1 MADDFDFD
9 HEEFFDQS
17 EGNNVNREYEEEDDE
32 NNYVGRG
39 GRERTSRRSNNQ
51 EEDDEEEP
59 ERDEDD
65 EQQQQKIN
73 GKIETLLQKV
83 ESLELDLL
91 QEKQSNLEIQQK
103 YEIELQSAWKEVE
116 TSRIESKQ
124 LASASNNDGAVSQL
138 QSEVNKL
145 KKQNDNLQDK
155 LDIALLTNPST
166 SSSSVNAVPLQLQEE
181 FLKFCTKYSLF
192 PDLQEKPSLSLNDA
206 MKVLQGIN
214 SQLKKKEK
222 SATSSSSS
230 SRLYGGKTDD
240 DGATVTTTTSNK
252 QDQLSS
258 YHQHHKLNDKVKALE
273 EELKL
278 AAGYADDINH
288 LKTRIMQLSDRI
300 RTEKEHKRSL
310 EVENVSFK
318 RKIDMLSDHI
328 EKLVLHIKREG
339 AQKVKY
345 AENTRLLE
353 KDNSRLKEKFDLLS
367 RKVSAKDRLIY
378 ELREGSRVLEDQLKL
393 MDEKYLELRNKLD
406 YARYIASKKIKKAEK
421 VAADLRVKF
430 AISSGSVLPLDSL
443 PMPSTA
449 GEYSMGGGGGDDASS
464 YNSGAFRRMN
474 SEGRGFDGGPMT
486 GESGMMESQ
495 SFTIVPG
502 GLVPNKSGMRRNNSN
517 KLQVNVDGAGNIGDG
532 IPTLN
537 SSMSFKSNNSV
548 LSLDNVLEKIRQ
560 QQGSKNDW
568 TEDKARKLISYN
580 NKVG

>member
-1 MADDFDFD
+1 MSDDFDFE
-9 HEEFFDQS
+9 HEEFYDQS
-17 EGNNVNREYEEEDDE
+17 EGNNVNRDYEEEDDE

-39 GRERTSRRSNNQ
+39 GRERSNRRSNNQ
-51 EEDDEEEP
+51 EEEDEEEP

-73 GKIETLLQKV
+73 GKIESLQQKV
-83 ESLELDLL
+83 ESLELELL

-116 TSRIESKQ
+116 ASRVETKQ
-124 LASASNNDGAVSQL
+124 LASASASNSEGMVHQL
-138 QSEVNKL
+138 QSDVIKL

-166 SSSSVNAVPLQLQEE
+166 SSSSGNAVPLQLQEE
-181 FLKFCTKYSLF
+181 LLKFCTKYSVF
-192 PDLQEKPSLSLNDA
+192 PDLQDKSSLSLNDS
-206 MKVLQGIN
+206 MKIFQGIH

-222 SATSSSSS
+222 NASSSSSS

-288 LKTRIMQLSDRI
+288 LKTRIMQLSDRV
-300 RTEKEHKRSL
+300 RSEKEHKRTL
-310 EVENVSFK
+310 ETENTSNK

-353 KDNSRLKEKFDLLS
+353 KDNSRLKEKYDLLS

-406 YARYIASKKIKKAEK
+406 YARYIAAKKIKKAEK
-421 VAADLRVKF
+421 IAADLRVKF
-430 AISSGSVLPLDSL
+430 AISSGSILPLDSL

-449 GEYSMGGGGGDDASS
+449 GDYSMGGGDDAS

-474 SEGRGFDGGPMT
+474 SEGRGLNGGPTT
-486 GESGMMESQ
+486 GESGMMDSQ
-495 SFTIVPG
+495 SFTIGPG
-502 GLVPNKSGMRRNNSN
+502 GPNKGGIRRNNSN
-517 KLQVNVDGAGNIGDG
+517 RLQVNVDGAGNMADG

-537 SSMSFKSNNSV
+537 SSVSFKSNNSV

-560 QQGSKNDW
+560 QEGSKSDW